1 MRFSKFERFCR
12 AIRHNITT
20 IYFYINKVE
29 NLGTID
35 GMLLVS
41 TQKRFSILEVSITP
55 KVI

>member
-1 MRFSKFERFCR
+1 MKFSIFEQFVELLDM
-12 AIRHNITT
+12 ILQLHI
-20 IYFYINKVE
+20 FYINKVE

>member
-1 MRFSKFERFCR
+1 M
-12 AIRHNITT
+12 ILQQDI
-20 IYFYINKVE
+20 FYINKVE
-29 NLGTID
+29 NLGTIG